1 MKTFSDSI
9 LLGLFSN
16 ILFCFFALWFIE
28 FSASKVLKL
37 HNNIYVNKILLKNNV
52 KLEKE
57 NSELHEDIKSK
68 IERDNKKR
76 DNTLGSPYLYESYV
90 VFKNKSFQSE
100 TLNIEN
106 GTRKTLGNKSSSTK
120 EGPIIWVLELLQYMG
135 VQTLIIDFAISFT
148 G

>member
-1 MKTFSDSI
+1 M
-9 LLGLFSN
+9 LGFFSN

-68 IERDNKKR
+68 IERDNKKEI
-76 DNTLGSPYLYESYV
+76 TL
-90 VFKNKSFQSE
+90 
-100 TLNIEN
+100 
-106 GTRKTLGNKSSSTK
+106 
-120 EGPIIWVLELLQYMG
+120 
-135 VQTLIIDFAISFT
+135 
-148 G
+148 